1 MRCQMMRVISSPS
14 ISTTGFFTLIFAIA
28 DEPLRARIC
37 DGRSAECLRTPALW
51 RGGPHPA
58 RPKHM
63 RAELRARTR
72 RAIVRGRW
80 RSPRAGGARRDA
92 RRDMAVG
99 IDEMPTWREI
109 KGAYGRGRRALR
121 QAMLEPVLVGWP
133 VLRDVVMNALAARG
147 HLVLCELGDV
157 RFFVDPRDRVVGAW
171 LMWHG
176 GWQRREIDT
185 AVDVLS
191 AAQRLPANAVFVDV
205 GAHIGTHTI
214 YALRTGRF
222 ARAIAFEPEPR
233 IAVLHLHPRNTG
245 AHAIGE
251 PPSVDGQ
258 TRLDVPVVRVDDEL
272 ERLGVPLDTVGLAW
286 VDVEGYEP
294 QVLDGLAKL
303 MARAVPITFEFTP
316 SRYGAESKQR
326 LVARLAQHYTTVHSL
341 GRLDPPAPIGT
352 LASREHT
359 DDVLVY

>member
-1 MRCQMMRVISSPS
+1 MA
-14 ISTTGFFTLIFAIA
+14 FA
-28 DEPLRARIC
+28 
-37 DGRSAECLRTPALW
+37 
-51 RGGPHPA
+51 
-58 RPKHM
+58 
-63 RAELRARTR
+63 
-72 RAIVRGRW
+72 
-80 RSPRAGGARRDA
+80 ARR
-92 RRDMAVG
+92 RRSQGHTRKDMGGWDNGMA
-99 IDEMPTWREI
+99 TWREI
-109 KGAYGRGRRALR
+109 RGAYGRGRRALR

-157 RFFVDPRDRVVGAW
+157 RFFVDPSDRVVGAW

-176 GWQRREIDT
+176 GWQRREIDA
-185 AVDVLS
+185 AVEVLS

-222 ARAIAFEPEPR
+222 ARAIAFEPAPR
-233 IAVLHLHPRNTG
+233 NADLLVRNLEANGLSQAAVVVPKAAGAAAGAAVLHLHPRNTG

-258 TRLDVPVVRVDDEL
+258 ARLDVPVVRVDDEL
-272 ERLGVPLDTVGLAW
+272 ERLGVPLETVGLAW

-341 GRLDPPAPIGT
+341 GRLDPSAPIGT

>member
-1 MRCQMMRVISSPS
+1 MC
-14 ISTTGFFTLIFAIA
+14 
-28 DEPLRARIC
+28 
-37 DGRSAECLRTPALW
+37 
-51 RGGPHPA
+51 
-58 RPKHM
+58 
-63 RAELRARTR
+63 AELRARTR

-80 RSPRAGGARRDA
+80 RSPRAGDA

-109 KGAYGRGRRALR
+109 RGAYGRGRRALR

-133 VLRDVVMNALAARG
+133 VLRDIVMNALAARG

-157 RFFVDPRDRVVGAW
+157 RFFVDPSDRVVGAW

-222 ARAIAFEPEPR
+222 ARAIAFEPAPR
-233 IAVLHLHPRNTG
+233 NADLFVRNLAANGLSQVAVVVPKAAGAAPGAAVLHLHPRNTG

-251 PPSVDGQ
+251 PPWVDG
-258 TRLDVPVVRVDDEL
+258 EL

>member
-1 MRCQMMRVISSPS
+1 
-14 ISTTGFFTLIFAIA
+14 
-28 DEPLRARIC
+28 
-37 DGRSAECLRTPALW
+37 
-51 RGGPHPA
+51 
-58 RPKHM
+58 
-63 RAELRARTR
+63 
-72 RAIVRGRW
+72 
-80 RSPRAGGARRDA
+80 
-92 RRDMAVG
+92 
-99 IDEMPTWREI
+99 
-109 KGAYGRGRRALR
+109 
-121 QAMLEPVLVGWP
+121 MLEPVLVGWP

-171 LMWHG
+171 LRWHG
-176 GWQRREIDT
+176 GWQRREIDA

-222 ARAIAFEPEPR
+222 ARAIAFEPAPR
-233 IAVLHLHPRNTG
+233 NADLLVRNLEANGLSQAAVVVPKAAGAAPGVAVLHLHPRNTG

-258 TRLDVPVVRVDDEL
+258 ARLDVPVVRVDDEL

-303 MARAVPITFEFTP
+303 MTRAVPITFEFTP
-316 SRYGAESKQR
+316 SRYAAESKQR
-326 LVARLAQHYTTVHSL
+326 LVARLAEHYTTVHSL
-341 GRLDPPAPIGT
+341 GRLDPAAPIGT
-352 LASREHT
+352 LAAREHA

>member
-1 MRCQMMRVISSPS
+1 DI
-14 ISTTGFFTLIFAIA
+14 
-28 DEPLRARIC
+28 
-37 DGRSAECLRTPALW
+37 
-51 RGGPHPA
+51 
-58 RPKHM
+58 
-63 RAELRARTR
+63 
-72 RAIVRGRW
+72 
-80 RSPRAGGARRDA
+80 
-92 RRDMAVG
+92 
-99 IDEMPTWREI
+99 
-109 KGAYGRGRRALR
+109 
-121 QAMLEPVLVGWP
+121 
-133 VLRDVVMNALAARG
+133 VMNALAARG
-147 HLVLCELGDV
+147 HLVLCELGEV
-157 RFFVDPRDRVVGAW
+157 RFFVDPSDRVVGAW

-185 AVDVLS
+185 AGEGLS

-233 IAVLHLHPRNTG
+233 NADLLVRNLEANGLSQAAVVVPKAAGAAPGAAVLHLHPRNTG

-258 TRLDVPVVRVDDEL
+258 ARLDVPVVRGADGL
-272 ERLGVPLDTVGLAW
+272 ERLGVPLEAVGPASRAN
-286 VDVEGYEP
+286 EP

-316 SRYGAESKQR
+316 SRYATESKQR
-326 LVARLAQHYTTVHSL
+326 LVARLAAHYTTVHSL
-341 GRLDPPAPIGT
+341 GRLDPAAPIGT
-352 LASREHT
+352 LAAREHT